1 MVISKNE
8 QGYAMLLLMMVI
20 SLTVLLGTAA
30 FSIASENKKAGVLG
44 QQQLQCYYIAA
55 SGLEHALAR
64 ATTELNTAQDKLY
77 GMSSTSSLTE
87 YALGNVA
94 DGSYTVSIEKIG
106 AKEYRFKSVGTLGN
120 STKYLEAVIQ
130 LNNEMDFTRG
140 VWVGGNFV
148 NSGDLLGQCMTMNSD
163 ITVKGYTDI
172 SQVVIKGNLHSDGY
186 ARLRGAT
193 VNGKVTSAT
202 GFVDIDAYHGFGL
215 DRCSLV
221 GQITAAGDVAIKGT
235 AGDIYSGGT
244 VTIQEDSQRSAS
256 KAGQIT
262 CRNGVTISNSTV
274 NSINSEGNITI
285 RSSTVGDILT
295 NGTAHLQDSTAGSIK
310 SNLGLT
316 ITNTS
321 QNKNQ
326 QKVNGSLYS
335 ASDIRAAGI
344 TIKQNV
350 LGNSIY
356 LDGSEVKGYVFAK
369 SGVVQKT
376 NGSVVR
382 GVFPPDLSYEYKDR
396 FTYQI
401 QNKHV
406 STKFPSFIKN
416 LAWYSQRTPEDHKI
430 PLGPSDSTIEISN
443 EATNE
448 RYDLSQ
454 MSGIYIIES
463 PYLKPKVYVSGRYQG
478 NVVIVVDGD
487 ISVLGELQPA
497 NSTDSMALI
506 ANGNVVLG
514 NLEDAQNPFMIRALV
529 YANNDMFI
537 AGAIV
542 TGALIVN
549 RDLAIS
555 TLHTFHYSADLVN
568 LPFFNQAKP
577 PFTVIR
583 KEKYPVMREES

>member
-1 MVISKNE
+1 
-8 QGYAMLLLMMVI
+8 MLLLMMVI
-20 SLTVLLGTAA
+20 SFTVLLSTAA
-30 FSIASENKKAGVLG
+30 FSIATENKKSGVLG

-94 DGSYTVSIEKIG
+94 DGSYKVSVEKIG
-106 AKEYRFKSVGTLGN
+106 TREYRFKSVGTLGN
-120 STKYLEAVIQ
+120 ITKYLEAVIQ
-130 LNNEMDFTRG
+130 LNNDMDFARG
-140 VWVGGNFV
+140 VWVGGNLI
-148 NSGDLLGQCMTMNSD
+148 NSGDLSGQCITMNSD

-172 SQVVIKGNLHSDGY
+172 SQVLIKGNLHSDSY
-186 ARLRGAT
+186 ARLRGVK

-202 GFVDIDAYHGFGL
+202 GFVDIDAYNGFGI
-215 DRCSLV
+215 DRCSVV
-221 GQITAAGDVAIKGT
+221 GHVTAAGDVAVKGT
-235 AGDIYSGGT
+235 AGDIYSGGA
-244 VTIQEDSQRSAS
+244 VTIQEDSQRDGS
-256 KAGQIT
+256 KAGNIT
-262 CRNGVTISNSTV
+262 CRNGAVISNSTV

-285 RSSTVGDILT
+285 QSSTAGGILT
-295 NGTAHLQDSTAGSIK
+295 NGMANIQDSTTGSIK
-310 SNLGLT
+310 SKLGLT
-316 ITNTS
+316 INNTA

-326 QKVNGSLYS
+326 EKINGSLYS
-335 ASDIRAAGI
+335 AGDIRAAGT
-344 TIKQNV
+344 TIEQNV

-356 LDGSEVKGYVFAK
+356 LDSSEVKGYVFAK

-382 GVFPPDLSYEYKDR
+382 GVFPPNLSYEYKDR
-396 FTYQI
+396 FTYET
-401 QNKHV
+401 QNKNV
-406 STKFPSFIKN
+406 SAKLPSFIKN

-430 PLGPSDSTIEISN
+430 LLGPNDSAIEINDDSTDK
-443 EATNE
+443 

-463 PYLKPKVYVSGRYQG
+463 PYLKPKVYVSGRYRG

-487 ISVLGELQPA
+487 IYVPGELQPEK
-497 NSTDSMALI
+497 SSDSMALI
-506 ANGNVVLG
+506 ANGNVILG
-514 NLEDAQNPFMIRALV
+514 NLYDTQNPFTIRALV
-529 YANNDMFI
+529 YANNDMSI
-537 AGAIV
+537 YGAIV

-549 RDLAIS
+549 RDLDIS
-555 TLHTFHYSADLVN
+555 ALHTFHYNADLVN
-568 LPFFNQAKP
+568 LPFFNKAKP